1 MKTRRSPALRILQ
14 MFGILLACGLPA
26 LGQTCFTSDDM
37 DAASRTGIQTAAN
50 RYFEMITR
58 GDTAGL
64 KQSSIPD
71 VANNFGGI
79 EATIKDKQSEFAG
92 AHATPQS
99 PYELKVEGTVPLDK
113 ADFLCGIFNG
123 PQAAKSAEFIIPNLP
138 PGNYGLVLMDFQTP
152 KGTYTLSLILQL
164 EGTDWKLGG
173 FFLHPNQILGH
184 DVDWFL
190 QRARDFKAKGQTH
203 NAWLYYLQARDL
215 AMPLSFMY
223 NVSTSKIYDEEQ
235 LVRPNDFPIDGSTVN
250 ISGPDGKTIKLT
262 AVFGLPVGDNL
273 NLVVKYLTTDVSNSG
288 QTFQENMNV
297 MRAVLTKFP
306 ELRDGFEG
314 VVMRAVE
321 MSGRDYGSML
331 AMKDIK

>member
-1 MKTRRSPALRILQ
+1 MKIRRFSALRFIQ
-14 MFGILLACGLPA
+14 MLGILLACGLPA

-37 DAASRTGIQTAAN
+37 DAATRTAIQAAAA
-50 RYFEMITR
+50 RYFEMVTR
-58 GDTAGL
+58 GDAASL
-64 KQSSIPD
+64 KQNAIPA
-71 VANNFGGI
+71 VANNFAGI
-79 EATIKDKQSEFAG
+79 EGTLKDKQSEFAG
-92 AHATPQS
+92 VQATPQS
-99 PYELKVEGTVPLDK
+99 PFQLKLDGAAPLER
-113 ADFLCGIFNG
+113 ADFLCGVFNG
-123 PQAAKSAEFIIPNLP
+123 PQAARSAEFVIPNLP
-138 PGNYGLVLMDFQTP
+138 PGNYGLVLMDFRTQKAP
-152 KGTYTLSLILQL
+152 YTLSLILQL
-164 EGTDWKLGG
+164 QGTDWKLGG

-203 NAWLYYLQARDL
+203 NAWLYFLQARDL

-223 NVSTSKIYDEEQ
+223 NVATSKIYDEEQ
-235 LVRPNDFPIDGSTVN
+235 TVRPNDFPIDGSTVS
-250 ISGPDGKTIKLT
+250 ITGPDGKAIKLT
-262 AVFGLPVGDNL
+262 AMFGLPVEQNL

-297 MRAVLTKFP
+297 MRAVLAKFP

-314 VVMRAVE
+314 IIMRAVE